1 MFCLHQIV
9 RLIKLKKIMVFHFLK
24 KKNEELTINKT
35 NKNDIISLIGYPSTK
50 SFFDNDI
57 WIYIENK
64 STKSSLIKLG
74 KTKYI
79 TNNVLVLEI
88 DNKGLLV
95 QKKFYTIDDVNNLKY
110 SEKTTQSTDKDSF
123 VYGFLSSF
131 KQKIDSPKKRRSK
144 KR

>member
-1 MFCLHQIV
+1 MKLYLTL
-9 RLIKLKKIMVFHFLK
+9 LILILFTSNCSLNKVE
-24 KKNEELTINKT
+24 KKNEKLAINKS
-35 NKNDIISLIGYPSTK
+35 NKNDIINIMGYPSTK

-79 TNNVLVLEI
+79 KNNVLVLEI
-88 DNKGLLV
+88 NNKGLLV
-95 QKKFYTIDDVNNLKY
+95 KKKLYTINDVNNIKY
-110 SEKTTQSTDKDSF
+110 SEQTTQSTDKDTF
-123 VYGFLSSF
+123 VYGFLSSI